1 MEIRK
6 ITSNINKIGNE
17 SQSSSNSYLARKI
30 NAPDSVSFSASKNQ
44 EKTLLK
50 KICLAITAAA
60 VAFSLN
66 KPTTNKD
73 SKQNIESNTNPTT
86 VVQNDNIDKKESNL
100 FIEYTQPTNTEDSLP
115 EPKFNVGVISKPDK
129 EKTQTENIKD
139 KPPVVKPDEEINE
152 PLPKYAP
159 PPEEDTPTIPVIPDE
174 EINEPMPKYAPP
186 PEEDT
191 PTIPVIPDEE
201 INEPLPK
208 YAPPPNIEEEENTPT
223 PPVVVPDVPEE
234 IVVKYAPPMDIG

>member
-1 MEIRK
+1 M
-6 ITSNINKIGNE
+6 
-17 SQSSSNSYLARKI
+17 
-30 NAPDSVSFSASKNQ
+30 
-44 EKTLLK
+44 
-50 KICLAITAAA
+50 
-60 VAFSLN
+60 N

-73 SKQNIESNTNPTT
+73 SKQNIENNTNPVT
-86 VVQNDNIDKKESNL
+86 VVQNDNIDKKEQNL
-100 FIEYTQPTNTEDSLP
+100 FIEYTQPTSTEDILP
-115 EPKFNVGVISKPDK
+115 EPQYNVGVISKPDK

-159 PPEEDTPTIPVIPDE
+159 PPEE
-174 EINEPMPKYAPP
+174 N
-186 PEEDT
+186 T

-201 INEPLPK
+201 INEPLPKYAPPPEENTPIPPVVVPDVSEEIVVK

-234 IVVKYAPPMDIG
+234 IVVKYAPPPNIEEEENTPIPPVVIPDIGEDIVLKYAPPMDID